1 MLALRSAGCHSTLSF
16 VKKTTI
22 VAPYDDPLALAVAG
36 EARVLGRSV
45 AVLLPVSTPTRERK
59 KVGRERPA
67 EAAPEPGSAVP
78 EERPIAWNPPSFVSA
93 RTAVLEASV
102 RFGSVDEAVLVLSL
116 GPAPGLTAKPSEI
129 EKILQDR
136 VLSFIW
142 LVRELLTHFSARGTA
157 GGSGRLILV
166 LADRGQSP
174 RDPVAA
180 AAFGALSAF
189 AASLAETPPDA
200 PYDVWVVQDSCPQD
214 DLAAQ
219 YLSRILQAPPERRP
233 GRVLRFTGKN
243 PLFNRP

>member
-1 MLALRSAGCHSTLSF
+1 M
-16 VKKTTI
+16 KKTTI

-45 AVLLPVSTPTRERK
+45 AVLLPVSGAAREGK
-59 KVGRERPA
+59 KVGRDRPA
-67 EAAPEPGSAVP
+67 EAAAPAPGSSAL

-102 RFGSVDEAVLVLSL
+102 RFGSVDEAVLVVSL
-116 GPAPGLTAKPSEI
+116 GPAPGLAAKPAEI

-142 LVRELLTHFSARGTA
+142 LVRELLTYFTARGPA
-157 GGSGRLILV
+157 GGSGRLVLV

-180 AAFGALSAF
+180 AAFGALSSF

-219 YLSRILQAPPERRP
+219 YLSRILQAPLERRP